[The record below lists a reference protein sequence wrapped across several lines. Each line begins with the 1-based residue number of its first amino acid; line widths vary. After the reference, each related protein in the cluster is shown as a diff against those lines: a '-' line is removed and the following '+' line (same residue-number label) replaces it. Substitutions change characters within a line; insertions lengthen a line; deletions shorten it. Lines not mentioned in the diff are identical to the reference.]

1 MYSVALLLIAEPS
14 ELVAMHWYDP
24 SSSDCTLSTVRVELK
39 VLLLVIRT
47 ESLLT
52 CAPLCIQVMVGGG
65 CPDTVQNMVA
75 AWPAAGANVLLGCS
89 VMAGGRG
96 RAMEWMKYGNSG
108 LLSETGNFIEISGV
122 GRCLNLGGL
131 IVIQKYR
138 RWKCWLIDIH
148 DTTFYMFCAVLIAPE
163 QST

>member
-1 MYSVALLLIAEPS
+1 MFYQNVLLLISDSQAMYSVALLLIAEPS
-14 ELVAMHWYDP
+14 ELVAIHWYDP

-96 RAMEWMKYGNSG
+96 RAVEWMRYDDRDLFEWNRQFHQNQWRRKILG
-108 LLSETGNFIEISGV
+108 L
-122 GRCLNLGGL
+122 
-131 IVIQKYR
+131 
-138 RWKCWLIDIH
+138 RWAHCYSKL
-148 DTTFYMFCAVLIAPE
+148 TAAGEYFG
-163 QST
+163 